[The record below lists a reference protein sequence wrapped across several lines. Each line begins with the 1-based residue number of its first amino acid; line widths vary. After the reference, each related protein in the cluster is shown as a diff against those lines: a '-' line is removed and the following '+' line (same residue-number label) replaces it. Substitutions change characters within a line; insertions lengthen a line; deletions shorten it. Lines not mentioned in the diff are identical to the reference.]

1 MAQDIKRECVTKS
14 SQVIFFFLIIFF
26 WNMFFYSSFLIRLKE
41 LAIQQIMIHI
51 GSLKK
56 DMIIL
61 EKSEFS
67 QLRNENEVRLN

>member
-1 MAQDIKRECVTKS
+1 
-14 SQVIFFFLIIFF
+14 
-26 WNMFFYSSFLIRLKE
+26 
-41 LAIQQIMIHI
+41 MIHI

-67 QLRNENEVRLN
+67 ALRNENEVLRVLENFFLRFFLLKIYFCLEIKYGNKDNEAEFK